1 MYKILVSDKLGQAGI
16 DLLDKHTGI
25 DYDLKTDLSH
35 DELIGVISQYDAL
48 IVRSATRAD
57 KSLIEAGK
65 NLKVIGRAGI
75 GVDNIDINCATENGV
90 IVMNTPQANSI
101 ATAEHTMTMM
111 LAASRHTAQAHQ
123 VVSSGNWE
131 KSKFTGQQLYRKTL
145 GIIGFGQI
153 AKRVSNYARGFSMQI
168 MAFDPYI
175 SESVAREYQVKL
187 VNLEELLAN
196 SDYITLHT
204 VATPETDK
212 ILNEKTLAQTKPG
225 VIVIN
230 PARGKL
236 IDEQALAD
244 AVKSGQVK
252 AAAVDVYRNEP
263 PGKDHPLIGLE
274 NVLTLPHLG
283 ASTVEAQ
290 RDVATQIVEQ
300 VIDALYEKDFKNSIN
315 MPFST
320 GPEYQHIQPYLSL
333 AEKMGALQFHMAD
346 STISKIEIEINGEG
360 SGTLVK
366 PVACGVLKGILDN
379 IHGGNVNYI
388 SAPALAE
395 THGIVMTQSQS
406 EQATDFSTLVS
417 VLCHFDNDTSR
428 RISGTLFHEQP
439 RIVQIS
445 DYRLDIDPSGT
456 ILVMLNHDRPGV
468 IGKVGTILAN
478 HEINIA
484 EWRLGRNVVGE
495 QAMAFI
501 NLDNIPE
508 QDVID
513 EIMAIGD
520 IIKAKVIQL

>member
-1 MYKILVSDKLGQAGI
+1 MFNILVSDKLGQAGI
-16 DLLDKHTGI
+16 DLLDNHTEI
-25 DYDLKTDLSH
+25 DYDLKTGLSH
-35 DELIGVISQYDAL
+35 DELISSIKDYDAL
-48 IVRSATRAD
+48 IIRSATRAD
-57 KSLIEAGK
+57 KSVIQAGK
-65 NLKVIGRAGI
+65 KLKVIGRAGI
-75 GVDNIDINCATENGV
+75 GVDNIDINSATENGI
-90 IVMNTPQANSI
+90 IVMNTPQANTI
-101 ATAEHTMTMM
+101 ATAEHTMAMM
-111 LAASRHTAQAHQ
+111 LAASRHTAPAHQ
-123 VVSSGNWE
+123 VVSTGQWE

-153 AKRVSNYARGFSMQI
+153 ARRVSNYAKSFNMDI
-168 MAFDPYI
+168 LAYDPFI

-196 SDYITLHT
+196 SDYISLHT

-230 PARGKL
+230 AARGKL
-236 IDEQALAD
+236 IDEHALAQ

-252 AAAVDVYRNEP
+252 AAAVDVYRSEP
-263 PGKDHPLIGLE
+263 PEKDHPLIGLD

-283 ASTVEAQ
+283 ASTQEAQ

-300 VIDALYEKDFKNSIN
+300 VVDALYERDFKNSIN

-320 GPEYQHIQPYLSL
+320 GPEYQYIQPYLSL

-346 STISKIEIEINGEG
+346 TAINKIEIEIHGER
-360 SGTLVK
+360 SNTLVK

-388 SAPALAE
+388 SAPALAD

-406 EQATDFSTLVS
+406 EHSTDYSTLVS
-417 VLCHFDNDTSR
+417 VRSHFEDGNNR
-428 RISGTLFHEQP
+428 LISGTLFHGQP

-445 DYRLDIDPSGT
+445 EYHLDIDPSGI

-468 IGKVGTILAN
+468 VGKVGTILAN
-478 HEINIA
+478 HAINIA
-484 EWRLGRNVVGE
+484 QWRLGRTVIGE

-501 NLDNIPE
+501 NLDNRPE
-508 QDVID
+508 QSVLD
-513 EIMAIGD
+513 EILAID
-520 IIKAKVIQL
+520 DVIKAKVIQL

>member
-1 MYKILVSDKLGQAGI
+1 MFKILVSDKLGQAGI
-16 DLLDKHTGI
+16 DLLDDFTDI
-25 DYDLKTDLSH
+25 TYDLKTNLSH
-35 DELIGVISQYDAL
+35 DELLAIIKDYDAL
-48 IVRSATRAD
+48 IVRSATQAD
-57 KSLIEAGK
+57 KALIQAGK
-65 NLKVIGRAGI
+65 KLKVIGRAGI
-75 GVDNIDINCATENGV
+75 GVDNIDLNCATENGV
-90 IVMNTPQANSI
+90 IVMNTPQANTI

-111 LAASRHTAQAHQ
+111 LAASRHTAPAHQ
-123 VVSSGNWE
+123 IVSSGQWE

-153 AKRVSNYARGFSMQI
+153 ARRVSNYAKSFNMDI
-168 MAFDPYI
+168 LAYDPFI
-175 SESVAREYQVKL
+175 SESITREHQVKL

-196 SDYITLHT
+196 SDYISLHT

-225 VIVIN
+225 VIIIN
-230 PARGKL
+230 SARGKL

-244 AVKSGQVK
+244 AIQSGQVK

-263 PGKDHPLIGLE
+263 PAGDHPLIGLE

-300 VIDALYEKDFKNSIN
+300 VVDALNERDFKNSIN

-320 GPEYQHIQPYLSL
+320 GPEYQQIQPYLSL
-333 AEKMGALQFHMAD
+333 AEKVGALQFYMAD
-346 STISKIEIEINGEG
+346 ATINKIEIDINGER
-360 SGTLVK
+360 SNTLVK

-388 SAPALAE
+388 SAPALAQ

-406 EQATDFSTLVS
+406 EQSTDYSTLVS
-417 VLCHFDNDTSR
+417 VQCHFDDNSSR
-428 RISGTLFHEQP
+428 LISGTLFHEQP

-445 DYRLDIDPSGT
+445 NYHLDIDPSGT

-468 IGKVGTILAN
+468 IGKVGTILAD
-478 HEINIA
+478 HSINIA
-484 EWRLGRNVVGE
+484 EWRLGRTVVGE

-501 NLDNIPE
+501 NLDNTPD
-508 QDVID
+508 QNVLD
-513 EIMAIGD
+513 EILAID
-520 IIKAKVIQL
+520 DVIKAKVIHL